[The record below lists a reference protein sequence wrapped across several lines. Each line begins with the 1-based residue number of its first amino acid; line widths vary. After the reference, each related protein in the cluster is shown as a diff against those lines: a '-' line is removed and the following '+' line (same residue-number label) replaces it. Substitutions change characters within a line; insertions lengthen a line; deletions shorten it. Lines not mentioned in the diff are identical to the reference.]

1 MPRRTPLLTCL
12 GLASVLCL
20 LLSTAAGLAQVGTK
34 DPKGVAVLIQSV
46 NASGATNPLKPIQD
60 FIATGTIAYF
70 WAGEQVQG
78 SATVKGR
85 GSDQFRLDAN
95 LPSSSACI

>member
-1 MPRRTPLLTCL
+1 MPRRPPLLTCL

-20 LLSTAAGLAQVGTK
+20 LPSAAGLAQVGTK
-34 DPKGVAVLIQSV
+34 DPKGVDVLIQSV

-60 FIATGTIAYF
+60 FTATGAITYF

-78 SATVKGR
+78 TATVKGR
-85 GSDQFRLDAN
+85 ASDQFRIEIGRA
-95 LPSSSACI
+95 SCRERV